1 MKIARNRKGIALGV
15 VLMAIFVITLL
26 ILGAYFTNIQEYRL
40 GNNSLLQTRA
50 MSSADYGHAVVYQ
63 TWDKSWNTF
72 KNGTTFVRAYTPG
85 DGGIDTVRIT
95 KLNNLSFLVVSEG
108 RAGGGMRS
116 GARRRAGMLLRLNM
130 PTINIRAAIMTSGNL
145 TIGGSTALSGKD
157 SVPAGWSCP
166 PAGAPVAGAIVP
178 KASNFSYGGSCK
190 AMSCIAGTPLLDTT
204 KVASDTNSYFNYGSL
219 HWSDMVAMADKQVTG
234 TQTNVGPSTS
244 AGACRTADNKNWG
257 DPNRAVP
264 AGLCESY
271 FPIVYSPGDLS
282 INGNV
287 GQGILLVNG
296 NLSIQGNFT
305 FDGPVIVR
313 GTVKLTGTGNHI
325 NGAVLA
331 ANVIDSTATSSM
343 TGNSAIQYS
352 SCANAQALLR
362 TALPTKAPQ
371 RGWAEMF

>member
-1 MKIARNRKGIALGV
+1 MNTRNRKGIALGV

-26 ILGAYFTNIQEYRL
+26 ILGAYFANIQEYRL
-40 GNNSLLQTRA
+40 GSNSLLQTRA

-63 TWDKSWNTF
+63 NWDKSWNTF
-72 KNGTTFVRAYTPG
+72 KSGTTFVRAYTPG
-85 DGGIDTVRIT
+85 DGAIDTVRIT

-108 RAGGGMRS
+108 RAGGGVRA

-130 PTINIRAAIMTSGNL
+130 PTVNIRAAIMTSGNL

-157 SVPAGWSCP
+157 SVPPGWSCP
-166 PAGAPVAGAIVP
+166 PAGSAVAGAIVP

-190 AMSCIAGTPLLDTT
+190 NMSCIAGTPLLDTT
-204 KVASDTNSYFNYGSL
+204 KVAADTNSYFNYGSL

-234 TQTNVGPSTS
+234 TQTNVGPSTA
-244 AGACRTADNKNWG
+244 AGACRTSDSKNWG
-257 DPNRAVP
+257 DPNRTSP

-282 INGNV
+282 INGNM

-305 FDGPVIVR
+305 FYGPVIVR

-331 ANVIDSTATSSM
+331 ANVIDSTATTSL

-352 SCANAQALLR
+352 SCANSQALLR
-362 TALPTKAPQ
+362 TALPAKAPQ
-371 RGWAEMF
+371 RSWSELF